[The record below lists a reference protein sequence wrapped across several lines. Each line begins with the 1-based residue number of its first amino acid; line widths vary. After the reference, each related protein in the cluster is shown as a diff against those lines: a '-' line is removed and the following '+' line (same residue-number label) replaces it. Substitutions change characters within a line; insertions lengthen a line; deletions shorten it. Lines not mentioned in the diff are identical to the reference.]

1 MPCLNCWQ
9 KRQYCDFTSSTI
21 YGKLNDLSGE
31 RLRRN
36 IVLEHD
42 PGNKTC
48 ENKNIHTNHKEHLV
62 RCEDN
67 EGTTKYTSYKEIE
80 NKFIKKAHEYLVIA
94 LSIIIQER

>member
-1 MPCLNCWQ
+1 M
-9 KRQYCDFTSSTI
+9 
-21 YGKLNDLSGE
+21 
-31 RLRRN
+31 
-36 IVLEHD
+36 
-42 PGNKTC
+42 

-94 LSIIIQER
+94 LPIIVQER